1 LLAAPSSGNVPARMG
16 LLIIL
21 RVVLSVSASA
31 IQKRLLLNRAGINAT
46 WILTYGCMLLPAA
59 ILASARWSDVDAR
72 FWRDILIGG
81 GLDAFGNLAM
91 VAALRGTDL
100 SIFGP
105 LNAIRPIVALL
116 FGWFFLAEN
125 PTPIGLLGIGI
136 TVAGGVLLFTGSE
149 REEKHHFAAIWKSL
163 VLRILGLSLG
173 VAGAVFLK
181 RAATVATAE
190 VTVAAWIVCGL
201 IVLLGFAVV
210 RDSAALQNLRPAVSI
225 HWKWLLIHSAVFL
238 TMQVLTIYIFQ
249 KTLLAYSFV
258 FFQLG
263 MVLQV
268 FVGRFF
274 FREGAFVRRLI
285 ASIIM
290 ALGSI
295 LILSKG

>member
-1 LLAAPSSGNVPARMG
+1 MG

-31 IQKRLLLNRAGINAT
+31 IQKRLLLDRAGINAT
-46 WILTYGCMLLPAA
+46 WILTYGFMLLPAA
-59 ILASARWSDVDAR
+59 FLAAVRWSDVDAR

-81 GLDAFGNLAM
+81 GLDAIGNLAM

-105 LNAIRPIVALL
+105 LNAIRPVVALL

-125 PTPIGLLGIGI
+125 PTPMGLLGTGI
-136 TVAGGVLLFTGSE
+136 TVLGGVLLFTGNGHG
-149 REEKHHFAAIWKSL
+149 EKHNFRQIWKSL
-163 VLRILGLSLG
+163 ALRILGLSLG

-181 RAATVATAE
+181 RAATAATAE
-190 VTVAAWIVCGL
+190 VTVAAWIICGL
-201 IVLLGFAVV
+201 IVLLTFAVI
-210 RDSAALQNLRPAVSI
+210 RDSAALQSLRPAVSL
-225 HWKWLLIHSAVFL
+225 HWKWLLVHSAVFL
-238 TMQVLTIYIFQ
+238 TMQVFTIYIFQ
-249 KTLLAYSFV
+249 RTLLAYSFV

-274 FREGAFVRRLI
+274 FREGAFARRLV
-285 ASIIM
+285 AAIIM

>member
-1 LLAAPSSGNVPARMG
+1 MG

-31 IQKRLLLNRAGINAT
+31 IQKRLLLDRAGINAT
-46 WILTYGCMLLPAA
+46 WILTYGFMLLPAA
-59 ILASARWSDVDAR
+59 ILAAGRWADVDAR

-81 GLDAFGNLAM
+81 GLDAIGNLAM
-91 VAALRGTDL
+91 VAALRATDL

-105 LNAIRPIVALL
+105 LNAIRPVIALF

-125 PTPIGLLGIGI
+125 PTPMGLLGIVI
-136 TVAGGVLLFTGSE
+136 TVIGGVLLFTGSE
-149 REEKHHFAAIWKSL
+149 GGERHHFRAIWKSL

-181 RAATVATAE
+181 RAAMAATAE

-201 IVLLGFAVV
+201 VVLLGFAVI
-210 RDSAALQNLRPAVSI
+210 RDSAALVNLRSAVSL
-225 HWKWLLIHSAVFL
+225 HWNWLLAHSAVFL

-258 FFQLG
+258 YFQLG

-274 FREGAFVRRLI
+274 FQEGAFARRLV